1 MQPILRD
8 VQQIQSSDEAFAA
21 ILWDGTVVTWGQDA
35 WGGDCSMVQKQLR
48 EVREIQDIF
57 RWVVTVMGNL
67 GIAGQRRGLRFR
79 PLAADVQSIASSRGA
94 FAALREDGR
103 VVTWGCP
110 RRGGDSG
117 RVAGLLVEVCQIQ
130 SSADAFSAIRGVLG
144 GCAEWWGQQH
154 RPLALFQQRSEQAFA
169 ALLADGSVIAWGNE
183 DRGGD
188 AGVQQQLT
196 QVVHIQA
203 TRSAFAALREDGSV
217 VAWGSPGDGGDCH
230 SVADRLVAVSEIQA
244 ARGAFAALLADGS
257 VVCWGQE
264 DRGGNC
270 AAVQAQ
276 LLDVQQIQAC
286 SDAFAAIRRD
296 GSVVTWGHPPCGGD
310 SSSVQSQLKD
320 VWSIQSTGTAF
331 VATLRLCSW
340 RLAHRSWTE
349 LQASRLDA
357 QCNMACSFW
366 RHDHPEEQPEPD
378 FLNLRTRDMCPSTMR
393 IQRSPPFGVLNAA
406 AKRPR
411 RPKSTKPECWSVTMR
426 RRGLSPR
433 SRGVDLMVLPKP
445 ES

>member
-1 MQPILRD
+1 
-8 VQQIQSSDEAFAA
+8 
-21 ILWDGTVVTWGQDA
+21 
-35 WGGDCSMVQKQLR
+35 
-48 EVREIQDIF
+48 
-57 RWVVTVMGNL
+57 
-67 GIAGQRRGLRFR
+67 
-79 PLAADVQSIASSRGA
+79 
-94 FAALREDGR
+94 
-103 VVTWGCP
+103 
-110 RRGGDSG
+110 
-117 RVAGLLVEVCQIQ
+117 
-130 SSADAFSAIRGVLG
+130 
-144 GCAEWWGQQH
+144 
-154 RPLALFQQRSEQAFA
+154 
-169 ALLADGSVIAWGNE
+169 
-183 DRGGD
+183 
-188 AGVQQQLT
+188 VQQQLT

-270 AAVQAQ
+270 AAVQEQ

-296 GSVVTWGHPPCGGD
+296 GTVVTWGHPPCGGD

-340 RLAHRSWTE
+340 RLAHGSWTG

-357 QCNMACSFW
+357 PCSMACSFW
-366 RHDHPEEQPEPD
+366 RHEHPEEQPERD
-378 FLNLRTRDMCPSTMR
+378 FLNVRTRDMCPSTMR
-393 IQRSPPFGVLNAA
+393 IQRSPPFWSSQYCGEATMQTEVDEARMLVSHDAPTRTV
-406 AKRPR
+406 AKVPR
-411 RPKSTKPECWSVTMR
+411 GGSDGFAETRILEFRV
-426 RRGLSPR
+426 
-433 SRGVDLMVLPKP
+433 
-445 ES
+445 